1 MAKIV
6 CKILGVLYFVAVLA
20 GLALGDEADRYNN
33 VLHLVTGLI
42 ALNFGFASSRSGAKV
57 FCLTFGVAY
66 LGFGIL
72 GFVMGNPAMNR
83 MWDIGLMSVSMGDHV
98 HHIVLGTIILA
109 GGIFTKGDGSQ
120 KPG

>member
-1 MAKIV
+1 MAKLV
-6 CKILGVLYFVAVLA
+6 SKILGVLYVVAGVA
-20 GLALGDEADRYNN
+20 GLVLGGDANRYHNL
-33 VLHLVTGLI
+33 LHLVTGLI
-42 ALNFGFASSRSGAKV
+42 ALYFGFAGSRSGAKV
-57 FCLTFGVAY
+57 FCLAFGVAY

-98 HHIVLGTIILA
+98 HHIVLGTTILA

-120 KPG
+120 KLG